1 MSDHEQHYELEQNG
15 SAVMN
20 EMPMQ
25 RDFDNPIYGDKNDNR
40 SLNEMPASNEQRELD
55 NPVYGDDTSEHY
67 YAIPEKSPSDLHEG
81 L

>member
-1 MSDHEQHYELEQNG
+1 
-15 SAVMN
+15 
-20 EMPMQ
+20 MPMQ
-25 RDFDNPIYGDKNDNR
+25 RDFYNPIYGDKNDNI

-67 YAIPEKSPSDLHEG
+67 YVIPEKSPSDLHEG